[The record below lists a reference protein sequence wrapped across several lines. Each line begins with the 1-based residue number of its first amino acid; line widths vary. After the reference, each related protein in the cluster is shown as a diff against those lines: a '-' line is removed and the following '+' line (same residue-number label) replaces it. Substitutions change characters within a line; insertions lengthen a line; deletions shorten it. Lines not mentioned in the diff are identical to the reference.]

1 MDYIFD
7 HEKLRVYQVALQFVA
22 WASELIEEIAKK
34 HDVLNHLD
42 RASSSSVL
50 NIAEGNGRYSNMDR
64 CRFFDI
70 AQGSMLE
77 SAGCLD
83 VIVAKKLSSAER
95 IKDGKMM
102 LKDTISMVIGL
113 IKSKSDRLYEPQGE
127 YESKEE

>member
-42 RASSSSVL
+42 KASTSAAL

-83 VIVAKKLSSAER
+83 VIVAKKLSSPER
-95 IKDGKMM
+95 IQDGKMM
-102 LKDTISMVIGL
+102 LKDTISMIIGL
-113 IKSKSDRLYEPQGE
+113 IKSKSDRVYEPQGE

>member
-1 MDYIFD
+1 
-7 HEKLRVYQVALQFVA
+7 VALQFVA

-42 RASSSSVL
+42 KASTSAAL

-83 VIVAKKLSSAER
+83 VIVAKKLSSPER
-95 IKDGKMM
+95 IQDGKMM
-102 LKDTISMVIGL
+102 LKDTISMIIGL
-113 IKSKSDRLYEPQGE
+113 IKSKSDRVYEPQGE